1 MNFVSPL
8 RLLVLLVVPVAL
20 VFALW
25 IARRPAR
32 HPVAFTNLDV
42 LVAAAGSRVRH
53 VRRWIPLAFLLA
65 ALTAAASALAVP
77 RVHIEVPE
85 QNGTVVFLVDV
96 SGSMRSP
103 DISPNRLQAAANAM
117 HTFVEHLPKSYKV
130 GLVAFSSQPQVLQ
143 RPTTDRQAI
152 FNALTYLQPEA
163 ATAIGDGLATAVQ
176 LTKSSLLAA
185 GVKRKPGHKLPAA
198 IVLESD
204 GAQNMG
210 TLSPTQG
217 AELAR
222 RAGIPV
228 DGVALGTPDGT
239 VSYGFGD
246 FATTIPV
253 PPDPAVV
260 KRIAQ
265 ITGGRSYTAQSTGR
279 LSSIYTSLGS
289 SIGRQHKWSRV
300 TGWFAAAAA
309 GLMFAAMGLARVWGS
324 PLP

>member
-1 MNFVSPL
+1 MSFVSPL
-8 RLLVLLVVPVAL
+8 RLLVLLTVPLAL
-20 VFALW
+20 AFAIWL
-25 IARRPAR
+25 ARRPAR
-32 HPVAFTNLDV
+32 DPVVFTNFEV
-42 LVAAAGSRVRH
+42 LAGAIGNPIRR
-53 VRRWIPLAFLLA
+53 VRRWIPAAFLLA
-65 ALTAAASALAVP
+65 GLIAATTALAVP
-77 RVHIEVPE
+77 RVRIQVPE

-96 SGSMRSP
+96 SGSMRSS
-103 DISPNRLQAAANAM
+103 DIAPTRLQAAANAM
-117 HTFVEHLPKSYKV
+117 RTFVAHLPKSYKV
-130 GLVAFSSQPQVLQ
+130 GLVAFSSQPEVLLE
-143 RPTTDRQAI
+143 PTTDRKEI
-152 FNALTYLQPEA
+152 DTALTYLQPEA
-163 ATAIGDGLATAVQ
+163 ATAIGDGLSTAVQ
-176 LTKSSLLAA
+176 VTKSSLAEA
-185 GVKRKPGHKLPAA
+185 GVKKTPGHKLPAA

-217 AELAR
+217 AELAK

-228 DGVALGTPDGT
+228 DGVALGTPNGT

-260 KRIAQ
+260 ARIAQ
-265 ITGGRSYTAQSTGR
+265 ITGGRSYTAQSAGR

-289 SIGRQHKWSRV
+289 SIGREHKWSKV

-309 GLMFAAMGLARVWGS
+309 GLMFAAIGLGRIWGS

>member
-1 MNFVSPL
+1 MNFVFPL
-8 RLLVLLVVPVAL
+8 RLLALLVVPAVLAL
-20 VFALW
+20 AVW
-25 IARRPAR
+25 IARRPSR
-32 HPVAFTNLDV
+32 SPVAFTNFDV
-42 LVAAAGSRVRH
+42 LAAVAGGSVRQA
-53 VRRWIPLAFLLA
+53 RRWIPVAFMLAGV
-65 ALTAAASALAVP
+65 TAAAAALAVP

-96 SGSMRSP
+96 SGSMRSS
-103 DISPNRLQAAANAM
+103 DISPSRLQAAVNAM
-117 HTFVEHLPKSYKV
+117 HTFVQHLPKSYKV

-143 RPTTDRQAI
+143 EPTTDRKSLY
-152 FNALTYLQPEA
+152 NALNYLQPEA
-163 ATAIGDGLATAVQ
+163 ATAIGDGLSTAVQ
-176 LTKSSLLAA
+176 LTKSSLKAA

-210 TLSPTQG
+210 LLSPTQG
-217 AELAR
+217 AELAK
-222 RAGIPV
+222 RAGITV
-228 DGVALGTPDGT
+228 DGVALGTPNGT

-246 FATTIPV
+246 FAQTIPV

-260 KRIAQ
+260 ERIAA
-265 ITGGRSYTAQSTGR
+265 ITGGHSYTAQSAGK

-289 SIGRQHKWSRV
+289 SIGRERKWSKV

-309 GLMFAAMGLARVWGS
+309 GLLFAAMGFGRLWGS

>member
-1 MNFVSPL
+1 MNFVFPL
-8 RLLVLLVVPVAL
+8 RLLVLLAVPLAVA
-20 VFALW
+20 FAIWL
-25 IARRPAR
+25 ARRPAR
-32 HPVAFTNLDV
+32 DPVAFTNFDV
-42 LVAAAGSRVRH
+42 LAAAIGSPIRS
-53 VRRWIPLAFLLA
+53 VRRWIPAAFLLA
-65 ALTAAASALAVP
+65 ALIAASAALAVP
-77 RVHIEVPE
+77 QVRIEVPE

-96 SGSMRSP
+96 SGSMRSS
-103 DISPNRLQAAANAM
+103 DISPTRLQAAVNAM
-117 HTFVEHLPKSYKV
+117 RTFVAHLPKSYKI
-130 GLVAFSSQPQVLQ
+130 GLVAFSSQPQVLEE
-143 RPTTDRQAI
+143 PTTDRKAI
-152 FNALTYLQPEA
+152 DTALSYLQPEA

-176 LTKSSLLAA
+176 LTKSSLRAA

-210 TLSPTQG
+210 LLSPTQG
-217 AELAR
+217 AELAK

-228 DGVALGTPDGT
+228 DGVALGTPNGT

-260 KRIAQ
+260 ARIAE
-265 ITGGRSYTAQSTGR
+265 ITGGRSFTAQSSGR
-279 LSSIYTSLGS
+279 LSSIYKSLGS
-289 SIGRQHKWSRV
+289 SIGREKKWSRV

-309 GLMFAAMGLARVWGS
+309 GLIFAAIGLGRLWGS

>member
-1 MNFVSPL
+1 MSFVSPL
-8 RLLVLLVVPVAL
+8 RLLVLLAVPLAL
-20 VFALW
+20 AFAIWL
-25 IARRPAR
+25 ARRPAR
-32 HPVAFTNLDV
+32 DPVVFTNFEV
-42 LVAAAGSRVRH
+42 LAGAIGSPIRR
-53 VRRWIPLAFLLA
+53 VRRWMPAAFLLA
-65 ALTAAASALAVP
+65 GLIAATTALAVP
-77 RVHIEVPE
+77 RVRIQVPE

-96 SGSMRSP
+96 SGSMRSS
-103 DISPNRLQAAANAM
+103 DISPTRLQAAANAM
-117 HTFVEHLPKSYKV
+117 RTFVAHLPKSYKV
-130 GLVAFSSQPQVLQ
+130 GLVAFSSQPQVLLE
-143 RPTTDRQAI
+143 PTTDRKEI
-152 FNALTYLQPEA
+152 DTALTYLQPEA
-163 ATAIGDGLATAVQ
+163 ATAIGDGLSAAVQ
-176 LTKSSLLAA
+176 VTKSSLAAA
-185 GVKRKPGHKLPAA
+185 GVKKTPGHKLPAA

-217 AELAR
+217 AELAK

-228 DGVALGTPDGT
+228 DGVALGTPNGT

-260 KRIAQ
+260 ARIAQ
-265 ITGGRSYTAQSTGR
+265 ITGGRSYTAQSAGR

-289 SIGRQHKWSRV
+289 SIGREHKWSMV

-309 GLMFAAMGLARVWGS
+309 GLMFAAIGLGRIWGS